1 MVRKILSE
9 ATKAKIRARRQ
20 TECFDICD
28 RAVWFYE
35 LPIERR
41 KEVEIWR
48 AKWLDATKTGV
59 CPKKPSWIK

>member
-1 MVRKILSE
+1 MDKKLLSE
-9 ATKAKIRARRQ
+9 TTKAKIRKRREK
-20 TECFDICD
+20 ECFAICD

-48 AKWLDATKTGV
+48 AAWLDATETGIV
-59 CPKKPSWIK
+59 PAKPAWIK